1 MILAWLAAMAAP
13 AIAPEIAADSPAP
26 AAPATQPATVARLTP
41 AQLFDFAARSAAQGD
56 TTTAEAALRALTGN
70 PDRAIRNEA
79 RFRLAKLLAGP
90 LKRKA
95 EAAVLLRH
103 ILDEQPNAAP
113 VRLELARLD
122 AEMGHM
128 GAAGRELRAAQ
139 AIGLPPEVSRAVR
152 FYQQALDAMR
162 PIGGSIEVAIA
173 PDSNVN
179 RATSASSLNT
189 VIGDFALSRDAQATS
204 GIGVVA
210 RGQTFARMPLDPQV
224 TLLARLSGSANL
236 YRNPEF
242 DDVIVAPQV
251 GPEWAA
257 GPDRIS
263 LSVGPGWR
271 WYGETPYTF
280 SVSQGLDWQHRL
292 GKRAQIH
299 AGFSHAFVKNA
310 LDDLET
316 GVAWGGNVGLD
327 RAFSARFGGGLTL
340 NANRQGA
347 RDPGYA
353 MTGFGVSPYLF
364 REVGHATLTATLSY
378 GHLAADDRL
387 SLFTDRRV
395 DNAYG
400 LSLAATLRQIRV
412 GSLSPLVRLR
422 LDRNQSTVQIYDYKR
437 IAGEVGLA
445 SAF

>member
-1 MILAWLAAMAAP
+1 VVV
-13 AIAPEIAADSPAP
+13 SPCA
-26 AAPATQPATVARLTP
+26 
-41 AQLFDFAARSAAQGD
+41 
-56 TTTAEAALRALTGN
+56 AEAALRALTGN

-224 TLLARLSGSANL
+224 TLLARLSGRRSAPN
-236 YRNPEF
+236 
-242 DDVIVAPQV
+242 
-251 GPEWAA
+251 GPPGPIGSAFPSGLA
-257 GPDRIS
+257 GA
-263 LSVGPGWR
+263 GM
-271 WYGETPYTF
+271 
-280 SVSQGLDWQHRL
+280 
-292 GKRAQIH
+292 GKRLIP
-299 AGFSHAFVKNA
+299 F
-310 LDDLET
+310 
-316 GVAWGGNVGLD
+316 
-327 RAFSARFGGGLTL
+327 RSARGS
-340 NANRQGA
+340 
-347 RDPGYA
+347 
-353 MTGFGVSPYLF
+353 TGNIGW
-364 REVGHATLTATLSY
+364 
-378 GHLAADDRL
+378 
-387 SLFTDRRV
+387 
-395 DNAYG
+395 
-400 LSLAATLRQIRV
+400 
-412 GSLSPLVRLR
+412 
-422 LDRNQSTVQIYDYKR
+422 
-437 IAGEVGLA
+437 A
-445 SAF
+445 SARRSMPGSAMPLSRTRSTIWKPASHGGAMSGSTAPFPRGSAVA